1 VQLSRALRLTTLA
14 AENLEDTPMR
24 DLKFICAA
32 LLLALP
38 ASSAIGAGAPAV
50 NPPARTAGGNAPSGI
65 DPDALAALDRMG
77 AELRSHQ
84 NFDVKSDV
92 TTEDVLGSGQKL
104 QYAGMLET
112 QARRPNG
119 FRISMVSDLKDRQI
133 YYDGKSVTVY
143 SPRLG
148 YFASFPAPDTI
159 GKTLAVAKDRYGIEL
174 PLADLFA
181 WGTDKSLVAR
191 VKSGFL
197 VRAEHI
203 GAQVCNHYAF
213 RNEKVDW
220 QIWIAQ
226 NGPALPC
233 KLVITSR
240 DDPSMPQYTAVLH
253 WAFPA
258 SIPDSVFAFAPP
270 PAAKKI
276 AFATVKT
283 EGKQP

>member
-1 VQLSRALRLTTLA
+1 MRKLGLVSVALSLALVA
-14 AENLEDTPMR
+14 A
-24 DLKFICAA
+24 AA
-32 LLLALP
+32 L
-38 ASSAIGAGAPAV
+38 GAGAPGAV
-50 NPPARTAGGNAPSGI
+50 PPAQTRGGNAPSGV
-65 DPDALAALDRMG
+65 DAAALAALDRMG
-77 AELRSHQ
+77 AELRAHQ

-104 QYAGMLET
+104 QYAGTLET

-119 FRISMVSDLKDRQI
+119 FRISMVSDLKERQI
-133 YYDGKSVTVY
+133 YYDGKAVTVY

-159 GKTLAVAKDRYGIEL
+159 AKTLAVAKDRYGIEL

-181 WGTDKSLVAR
+181 WGTDTSLVAR
-191 VKSGFL
+191 IKSAFL
-197 VRAEHI
+197 VRDEHV
-203 GAQVCNHYAF
+203 GGQLCDHYAF
-213 RNEKVDW
+213 RNERVDW
-220 QIWIAQ
+220 QIWIAK
-226 NGPALPC
+226 NGPPLPA

-253 WAFPA
+253 WSFPA

-276 AFATVKT
+276 AFATPG
-283 EGKQP
+283 GKPL